1 MGRKRAV
8 SWRMRIA
15 ALVLLAALAGAGW
28 AWWTAQHWA
37 PPRSTFPV
45 QGALVGAAEG
55 AADFTALRAIG
66 ADFVYL
72 EASQGARDRD
82 AHFAKNLRRVRD
94 TGLQLG
100 VVRAYDPCVP
110 AARQGAKFVTTVP
123 RDGALLPPA
132 VALARPAPG
141 VAGAVTRAGV

>member
-37 PPRSTFPV
+37 PPRSEFPV
-45 QGALVGAAEG
+45 QGALIGAAEG

-66 ADFVYL
+66 AD
-72 EASQGARDRD
+72 
-82 AHFAKNLRRVRD
+82 
-94 TGLQLG
+94 
-100 VVRAYDPCVP
+100 
-110 AARQGAKFVTTVP
+110 
-123 RDGALLPPA
+123 
-132 VALARPAPG
+132 
-141 VAGAVTRAGV
+141 